1 MPVWGDLWEKGVP
14 PEFSQAYVRS
24 RIFQIIMYLNSIQQ

>member
-1 MPVWGDLWEKGVP
+1 MPGVP